1 MKAKQRN
8 VLLIAYDEH
17 LILSF
22 LYCTRNLKGFNY
34 YLLTHKPNNSVRW
47 SRYIKGV
54 HYYKEYSEL
63 ETVIPERLREWGI
76 DLLMPVGEKES
87 LEVSRHRA
95 TFEKLCKVM
104 PLTDTD
110 HFEIATNKVSLNRF
124 LLEKEIP
131 LMSATLE
138 LDAQNFDEKLKAFPF
153 PALLKPALGAFGAGI
168 RRLDSAE
175 QTRALIKAESLQP
188 GAFYLQEYISGTDI
202 NCIVVCEDGEV
213 LYSSEQESPPKEPNN
228 FNKNDDLV
236 FAQHPEVVDFLRP
249 MLKALN
255 YQGIGCIDLRRD
267 SNTGKIYLLEIN
279 ARFWG
284 SMMAS
289 KVRANVNF
297 PLIMI
302 KRTLGES
309 IPDFE
314 RTEGEQISLSTFIRK
329 TLRLQFPSPF
339 ALKYWT
345 YLDDPMARILKYL

>member
-1 MKAKQRN
+1 MKTNQRN

-17 LILSF
+17 LVLSF
-22 LYCTRNLKGFNY
+22 LYCVRNIKGFKF
-34 YLLTHKPNNSVRW
+34 YLLTHKPKSSARW

-54 HYYKEYSEL
+54 HYYKEYADL
-63 ETVIPERLREWGI
+63 ETVIPECLRKWDIE
-76 DLLMPVGEKES
+76 LLMPVGEKES
-87 LEVSRHRA
+87 LEVTRHRS
-95 TFEKLCKVM
+95 TFEQLCKVM
-104 PLTDTD
+104 PLTDTK
-110 HFEIATNKVSLNRF
+110 HFEIATNKLHLYRF
-124 LLEKEIP
+124 LEEKKIQ

-138 LDAQNFDEKLKAFPF
+138 LDDKDFDKKLESFPF

-168 RRLDSAE
+168 IRLKSAAE
-175 QTRALIKAESLQP
+175 TREIIKRDALKPE
-188 GAFYLQEYISGTDI
+188 AFYLQEYVSGTDI

-228 FNKNDDLV
+228 FNKNDDLI
-236 FAQHPEVVDFLRP
+236 FGPHPEVVDFLRP

-255 YQGIGCIDLRRD
+255 YQGIACIDLRRD
-267 SNTGKIYLLEIN
+267 LDTGNIYLLEIN

-297 PLIMI
+297 PLIML

-314 RTEGEQISLSTFIRK
+314 RTEGEQISMSMFIRQ
-329 TLRLQFPSPF
+329 TLRFQFPSPW

-345 YLDDPMARILKYL
+345 YLDDPLARILKYF